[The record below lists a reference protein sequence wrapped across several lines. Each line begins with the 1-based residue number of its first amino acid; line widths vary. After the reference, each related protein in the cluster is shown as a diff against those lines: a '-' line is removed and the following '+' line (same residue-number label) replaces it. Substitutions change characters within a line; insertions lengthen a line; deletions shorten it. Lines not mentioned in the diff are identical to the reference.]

1 MNTTQTINST
11 KEIVL
16 SFIDA
21 LNREDFT
28 AARQYLADDFNFIGV
43 MGSRHGADIYLND
56 MTRMKF
62 KYDIKKVL
70 ADDSDVSLFYDIDMG
85 NATTIFASGW
95 YQIQAGKIKTF
106 KVIFDP
112 RPLLEKQGS

>member
-1 MNTTQTINST
+1 MTTKQTLNSA

-21 LNREDFT
+21 LNREDFA
-28 AARQYLADDFNFIGV
+28 AARQCLADDFNFVGV
-43 MGSRHGADIYLND
+43 MGSRHGADIYLDD

-95 YQIQAGKIKTF
+95 YQVQAGKIKTF
-106 KVIFDP
+106 KVLFDP
-112 RPLLEKQGS
+112 RPLLEK